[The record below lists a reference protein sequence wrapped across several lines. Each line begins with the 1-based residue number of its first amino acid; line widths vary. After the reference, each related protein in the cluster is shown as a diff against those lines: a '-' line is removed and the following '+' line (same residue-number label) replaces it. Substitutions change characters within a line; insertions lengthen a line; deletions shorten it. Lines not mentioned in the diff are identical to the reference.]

1 MAADASASVRLVA
14 EPKPGGVRWLA
25 RLDLPVAAAYAT
37 ALAPFV
43 PAIERALP
51 PSVVANRVEAVLT
64 DPPAIRLEPWK
75 PARARFRRL
84 VREAA
89 RGAGAALMADVR
101 DCYGSITVAAVVEAL
116 RWIGASELD
125 PAPIAGVLER
135 LSRLG
140 VRGLP
145 IGPEPSAVLANAVL
159 LGADRALAAAGLVHV
174 RWVDD
179 VVVFVRDRA
188 EADRALQVLG
198 REAARLGLA
207 LAPEKT
213 RVLLD
218 PAVIRDAG
226 PTRLSGPRPG
236 SRSG

>member
-1 MAADASASVRLVA
+1 MAADASVRLVA

-25 RLDLPVAAAYAT
+25 RLDPPTAAAYAT

-51 PSVVANRVEAVLT
+51 PSVVANRVEAVQT

-101 DCYGSITVAAVVEAL
+101 NCYGSITATAVVEAL
-116 RWIGASELD
+116 RRIGTSGID
-125 PAPIAGVLER
+125 PAPIVGILER
-135 LSRLG
+135 LSSLG

-159 LGADRALAAAGLVHV
+159 LGADRALAAAGLAHV

-179 VVVFVRDRA
+179 VVLFVRDRA
-188 EADRALQVLG
+188 EADRALQVLA
-198 REAARLGLA
+198 RELAGVGLD

-213 RVLLD
+213 KVLVD
-218 PAVIRDAG
+218 PSVIRGAG
-226 PTRLSGPRPG
+226 PGRASGPRP
-236 SRSG
+236 SSGRG